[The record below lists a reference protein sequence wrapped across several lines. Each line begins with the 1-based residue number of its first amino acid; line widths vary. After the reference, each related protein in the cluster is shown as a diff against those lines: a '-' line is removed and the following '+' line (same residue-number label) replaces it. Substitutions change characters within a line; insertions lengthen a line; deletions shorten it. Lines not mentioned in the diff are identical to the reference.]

1 MENVVC
7 TPHIGYVMRD
17 KYELQF
23 SDVFDQIVAYAA
35 DTRGRVRPID
45 DPDGR
50 TCVAHRPKVAGA
62 HRRIEAARPTAVAWD
77 ASEEP
82 PRGDAGRVTAAP
94 LTKQAP
100 PMWPSTRL
108 LGTMSMSARRDGSF
122 WMKAAVCD
130 ASLDAPLAARLDDMR
145 QSPTGRAGLLL
156 PPAEAV
162 A

>member
-62 HRRIEAARPTAVAWD
+62 HRRIEAARPTAV
-77 ASEEP
+77 
-82 PRGDAGRVTAAP
+82 
-94 LTKQAP
+94 
-100 PMWPSTRL
+100 
-108 LGTMSMSARRDGSF
+108 LGTHLRSRYAATRAESPLLLCQAG
-122 WMKAAVCD
+122 AAVV
-130 ASLDAPLAARLDDMR
+130 AEFAPARDEPR
-145 QSPTGRAGLLL
+145 
-156 PPAEAV
+156 
-162 A
+162 